1 MPLVDNVCKGKT
13 FFAIMQ
19 IYFTLQVTEPP
30 ILGRFAVVFSVFAR
44 AAPKKE
50 GQTKGKEKQCRNR
63 SRYSI
68 FHGSSHF

>member
-30 ILGRFAVVFSVFAR
+30 ILGRFAVVFSVFGYR
-44 AAPKKE
+44 LQ
-50 GQTKGKEKQCRNR
+50 G
-63 SRYSI
+63 YSYLC
-68 FHGSSHF
+68 FAE